1 MATLGSSRN
10 IWSTLPPPAECL
22 AILVGLAEVSIFGLA
37 GLANTTEFAK
47 GYGLPLPADR
57 PGATADL
64 KDEKDA
70 NTQRALVAAI
80 AARNIEKGIII
91 LAFATYWRDRRALG
105 TVVATGLVT
114 TVADLMLV
122 RWCGVKEAVF
132 GHVIGVFNCA
142 AIGGA
147 LLYWGRSDPLW

>member
-47 GYGLPLPADR
+47 GYGLPLPAAR
-57 PGATADL
+57 PESTADL

-105 TVVATGLVT
+105 TVFATGLVT

-122 RWCGVKEAVF
+122 RWYGVKEAVF